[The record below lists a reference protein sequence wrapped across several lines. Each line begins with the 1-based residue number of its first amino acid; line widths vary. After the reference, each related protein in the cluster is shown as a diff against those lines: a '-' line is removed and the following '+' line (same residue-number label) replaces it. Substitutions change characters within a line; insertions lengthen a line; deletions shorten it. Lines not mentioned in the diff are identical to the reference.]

1 MNKQFSDFEK
11 QQLLTI
17 LYVHKIC
24 APGLDR
30 LVLRIAESISSEA
43 ERSSALLMA
52 SYYLA
57 SCGSLPLAD
66 EVAHGKL
73 QGHASAAALAS
84 IGGLIADTN
93 PDQAARY
100 LEEAEQFLS
109 QTDNIDDQ
117 AILLQRISQG
127 YLRLRNSTRAREFA
141 NKILPNGDRVSVLC
155 EIAGSLFK
163 SGEADEAKQTLREA
177 RTVIDRAERSELA
190 SALNDIANVLVQID
204 RADEALSTWEEA
216 LKFVEE
222 SLDPPKLV
230 LIICKG
236 LASIGQLGRARE
248 VALSI
253 QNVARRAQALALIDG
268 Q

>member
-1 MNKQFSDFEK
+1 MNKQLSDYEK

-30 LVLRIAESISSEA
+30 LVLRIAESISSED
-43 ERSSALLMA
+43 ERSSALLTA

-57 SCGSLPLAD
+57 SCGSLALAD

-84 IGGLIADTN
+84 IGDSIADTN
-93 PDQAARY
+93 PHQAAKY
-100 LEEAEQFLS
+100 LEEAEQFLGE
-109 QTDNIDDQ
+109 TGNTDDQ

-127 YLRLRNSTRAREFA
+127 YLRLRNWTRARELA
-141 NKILPNGDRVSVLC
+141 NNILRTGDKVSVLC
-155 EIAGSLFK
+155 DIVGSLFN
-163 SGEADEAKQTLREA
+163 SGKTGNAEQTLREA
-177 RTVIDRAERSELA
+177 RTVTDRAERSELA
-190 SALNDIANVLVQID
+190 SAFNNIARVLVQMD
-204 RADEALSTWEEA
+204 RKDEAFSTWEDA
-216 LKFVEE
+216 LKFVDE

-236 LASIGQLGRARE
+236 LASIGQRERARE

-253 QNVARRAQALALIDG
+253 PNDARRAQALALIDEE
-268 Q
+268 